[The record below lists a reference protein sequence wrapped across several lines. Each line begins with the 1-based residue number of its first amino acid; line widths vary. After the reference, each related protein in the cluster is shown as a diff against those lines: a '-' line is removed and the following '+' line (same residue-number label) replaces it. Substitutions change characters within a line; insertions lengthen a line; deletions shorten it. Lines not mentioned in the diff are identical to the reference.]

1 VFGGLDDGVGVGGDL
16 DVRDAADAR
25 GEAGVEGLEPQVQVR
40 ARDHRAAR
48 EADDAVV
55 AAVQVDDGAAA
66 RRLVQ
71 QVHVLRDDADDGARR
86 LHGGDR
92 LVPGVGLGA
101 AHVAP
106 ADVVAGPV
114 VAAEALV
121 AHELLVSQR
130 VARGGAGAAVVR
142 DAGVRAD
149 AGAGED
155 GDAATAQ
162 EAGGV
167 VGRAERCR
175 ARRRDGAGE
184 GAGDGAGGQDGR
196 HGATVRRRRPGLGPC
211 AGGRYPSGRPG

>member
-1 VFGGLDDGVGVGGDL
+1 
-16 DVRDAADAR
+16 
-25 GEAGVEGLEPQVQVR
+25 
-40 ARDHRAAR
+40 
-48 EADDAVV
+48 
-55 AAVQVDDGAAA
+55 
-66 RRLVQ
+66 
-71 QVHVLRDDADDGARR
+71 
-86 LHGGDR
+86 
-92 LVPGVGLGA
+92 LGA

-106 ADVVAGPV
+106 ADVVARPV

-121 AHELLVSQR
+121 AHELLVRQR

-155 GDAATAQ
+155 GDAPAGE
-162 EAGGV
+162 EACGV

-211 AGGRYPSGRPG
+211 PGGRYPSGRPG